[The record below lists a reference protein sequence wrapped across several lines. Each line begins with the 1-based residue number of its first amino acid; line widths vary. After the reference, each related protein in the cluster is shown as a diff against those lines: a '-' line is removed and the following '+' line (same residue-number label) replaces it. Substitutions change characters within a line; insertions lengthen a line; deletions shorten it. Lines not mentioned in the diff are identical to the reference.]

1 MQTKIFTVAEANAV
15 LERVVKPAVH
25 RLAELIAAVEAVR
38 TEIEVSRLVVG
49 TGASESNPDRADLVR
64 LERRHRELEV
74 EVREEVEAVQAA
86 GGLIKDARSGLV
98 DFFSILDGK
107 LVFLCWKRGEDRI
120 RYWHMVEEGYRGRRL
135 LTIRAPREE

>member
-15 LERVVKPAVH
+15 LERVVKPAVDH
-25 RLAELIAAVEAVR
+25 LAELIAAVEALK
-38 TEIEVSRLVVG
+38 TEIEVTRLVVA
-49 TGASESNPDRADLVR
+49 TGASESNPDRADLAH
-64 LERRHRELEV
+64 LEHRHRELEV

-86 GGLIKDARSGLV
+86 GGLIKNARSGLV

-107 LVFLCWKRGEDRI
+107 LVFLCWRRGEDRI
-120 RYWHMVEEGYRGRRL
+120 RYWHTVEEGYRGRRP

>member
-15 LERVVKPAVH
+15 LERVVKPAVD
-25 RLAELIAAVEAVR
+25 RLAELIPAVEAVR
-38 TEIEVSRLVVG
+38 TEIEVTRLVVG

-64 LERRHRELEV
+64 LEHRHCELEI

-98 DFFSILDGK
+98 DFFSILEGK

-120 RYWHMVEEGYRGRRL
+120 RYWHTVEEGYRGRRL

>member
-1 MQTKIFTVAEANAV
+1 MQTRIFTVAEANAI
-15 LERVVKPAVH
+15 LDRVVRPAAD
-25 RLAELIAAVEAVR
+25 RLAELIATVEAQK
-38 TEIEVSRLVVG
+38 TEIEVTRLVVG
-49 TGASESNPDRADLVR
+49 TGASESNPDRAALAR
-64 LERRHRELEV
+64 LEHRHRELEV
-74 EVREEVEAVQAA
+74 EVREEIEAVQAA

-120 RYWHMVEEGYRGRRL
+120 RYWHPVEEGYRGRRP